1 MMDLSSLSL
10 EQLLASEGHSCSC
23 NRHHATELLYLKI
36 GPGAVRFLPDALNVI
51 GASKPFIVC
60 DKNTHHAAWHFV
72 QPVLEAAKV
81 PYVLHMLDHEAV
93 EPDEYSVG
101 ALCMAFDTSCDV
113 VLAIGSGVIN
123 DCCKVLAHVAG
134 VRSMVVGTA
143 PSMDGY
149 ASNSSSM
156 IQNRVKVTLY
166 NACPAAIIA
175 DMDIMKNAPQR
186 MLWAGLGDMLAKYIS
201 ICEWRI
207 SNLVTGEYYCENIAG
222 LVRKSLQKCVA
233 AAEGLNDRDPI
244 AIASI
249 TEGLVLSGIAMSFAK
264 ISRPASG
271 LEHYF
276 SHIWEM
282 MALDRGTPYE
292 LHGIQVGIGTYLTL
306 RLYDHIRTLAP
317 DRKRAEA
324 FITGFDNGEWE
335 KEMRSIFGRAAD
347 AIITAEHEKYR
358 KNDPAR
364 HMERLNNTLHHWDEI
379 QRIIAE
385 ELPPATEVERLMR
398 GLDMPMLPRDIG
410 VSDADAY
417 AALIGSRDVRDKYLT
432 SSLLWDLGVLHEMR
446 LAL

>member
-1 MMDLSSLSL
+1 MMDLSSLSF
-10 EQLLASEGHSCSC
+10 EQLLAKEGHSCSC
-23 NRHHATELLYLKI
+23 GHTHNTELQYLKI
-36 GPGAVRFLPDALNVI
+36 GSGAVRFLPDALKTV
-51 GASKPFIVC
+51 GVRKPFIVC
-60 DKNTHHAAWHFV
+60 DRNTYDAAWRFV
-72 QPVLEAAKV
+72 KPVLEAAQI
-81 PYVLHMLDHEAV
+81 PYTLHLLTHGAV

-101 ALCMAFDTSCDV
+101 ALCMAFDTSCDM

-134 VRSMVVGTA
+134 LRSMVVGTA

-175 DMDIMKNAPQR
+175 DVDIMKNAPQR

-207 SNLVTGEYYCENIAG
+207 SNLVTGEYYCENIAK

-233 AAEGLNDRDPI
+233 AAGGQNLRDPE
-244 AIASI
+244 AIQSI

-292 LHGIQVGIGTYLTL
+292 LHGIQVGVGTYLTL
-306 RLYDHIRTLAP
+306 RLYDDIRALDP
-317 DRKRAEA
+317 DRKKAES
-324 FITGFDNGEWE
+324 FIAAFDNSAWE
-335 KEMRSIFGRAAD
+335 DEMRKIFGRAAD
-347 AIITAEHEKYR
+347 AIISAEHSKYH
-358 KNDPAR
+358 KNDRNR
-364 HMERLNNTLHHWDEI
+364 HKERLDNTLAHWDEI
-379 QRIIAE
+379 RKIIAE
-385 ELPPATEVERLMR
+385 ELPPAKEVEKLMQ
-398 GLDMPMLPRDIG
+398 GLNMPMLPKDIG
-410 VSDADAY
+410 VSEADAY

-432 SSLLWDLGVLHEMR
+432 SSLLWDLGLLHEMR

>member
-1 MMDLSSLSL
+1 MNFADLSF
-10 EQLLASEGHSCSC
+10 EQLLEKGGHTCTC
-23 NRHHATELLYLKI
+23 GHHHATELQYLKI
-36 GPGAVRFLPDALNVI
+36 GAGAVRYLPDALRLL
-51 GASKPFIVC
+51 GACKPFIVC
-60 DKNTHHAAWHFV
+60 DKNTYQAAWARV
-72 QPVLEAAKV
+72 APVLEAAQI
-81 PYVLHMLDHEAV
+81 PYVLYTLAHGEV

-101 ALCMAFDTSCDV
+101 ALCMAFDISCDV

-123 DCCKVLAHVAG
+123 DCCKVLAHATGRRSAVVA
-134 VRSMVVGTA
+134 TA

-175 DMDIMKNAPQR
+175 DTDILQNAPMR

-207 SNLVTGEYYCENIAG
+207 SNLVTGEYYCENVAK

-233 AAEGLNDRDPI
+233 AAGGLNRRDPA
-244 AIASI
+244 AIQSV

-292 LHGIQVGIGTYLTL
+292 LHGIQVGVGTYLTL
-306 RLYDHIRTLAP
+306 RLYDDIRTLAP
-317 DRKRAEA
+317 DRKKAEA
-324 FITGFDNGEWE
+324 FMASFDDGAWE
-335 KEMRSIFGRAAD
+335 AEMRKIFGRAAD
-347 AIITAEHEKYR
+347 AIITAEHLTYH

-364 HMERLNNTLHHWDEI
+364 HKERLNNTLIHWEKI
-379 QRIIAE
+379 QAIIAE
-385 ELPPATEVERLMR
+385 ELPPAAEIERLMQ
-398 GLDMPMLPRDIG
+398 GLNMPMLPKDIG
-410 VSDADAY
+410 VSDTDAY
-417 AALIGSRDVRDKYLT
+417 AAFIGSRDVRDKYLT
-432 SSLLWDLGVLHEMR
+432 SSMLWDLGVLHDMH